1 MTPWIPQN
9 TRFQNP
15 MEAKQNGTQ
24 DSCPARGSGHLPS
37 VIQEA
42 ALWMNND
49 NIWHLCN
56 SGHFPSVS
64 IPILW
69 FNEWAVRHKSP
80 HLTEKGTETQ
90 RAWCLTILLQPQGS
104 LRGKGF
110 HPPGFTDEEIEAQGP
125 QEPTALNAECLC
137 PNLWAIKLTSSR
149 VLPAGI

>member
-24 DSCPARGSGHLPS
+24 DSCPARGSGHLPA

-42 ALWMNND
+42 ALLLQVPTGVLWMNND

-64 IPILW
+64 IPIL
-69 FNEWAVRHKSP
+69 
-80 HLTEKGTETQ
+80 
-90 RAWCLTILLQPQGS
+90 
-104 LRGKGF
+104 
-110 HPPGFTDEEIEAQGP
+110 
-125 QEPTALNAECLC
+125 
-137 PNLWAIKLTSSR
+137 
-149 VLPAGI
+149 